1 MPLSTAS
8 SQTDQQDAWSTSP
21 ANVDAPSEDSA
32 LSDSPKGLSEGNA
45 AQQIL
50 MSHVHSAPEDPSSG
64 SAATAQQDSISVDI
78 AAESPAGGNASSSLL
93 MEPKPRRRISEPDSA
108 AASSLNMFQAADAAN
123 ETSHGKT
130 HGSPGRSG
138 STFADHTSEATQQS
152 RAGTSLAASQPNR
165 LKPAAMNKRKPTVIP
180 HMAAVGALVGAL
192 ARANEL
198 DQALQL
204 YKQVCSNISLL
215 HASPQFAWP
224 WPELLDC
231 VHRLWLNGV
240 GFGWSTY
247 GKEAF
252 SQIAWGL

>member
-1 MPLSTAS
+1 MPSSTAS

-21 ANVDAPSEDSA
+21 ANVDAPPEGSA
-32 LSDSPKGLSEGNA
+32 LSDSPEVLSEGNA

-50 MSHVHSAPEDPSSG
+50 VSDVPSAHGDPSSG
-64 SAATAQQDSISVDI
+64 SAAIAQQDFISVDI
-78 AAESPAGGNASSSLL
+78 AAEAPAGGSASSSLL
-93 MEPKPRRRISEPDSA
+93 MAPKPRRRVSEADSA

-123 ETSHGKT
+123 GTSHGKT

-152 RAGTSLAASQPNR
+152 RAGPSLAASQPKL
-165 LKPAAMNKRKPTVIP
+165 LKPAAMKKRQPTVIP

-204 YKQVCSNISLL
+204 YKQVCSNIFLL

-231 VHRLWLNGV
+231 VHRLWPNGV
-240 GFGWSTY
+240 GFWVVHMW
-247 GKEAF
+247 KEDL
-252 SQIAWGL
+252 SQIAWGP